1 MKLFYAIA
9 LMGLAASAA
18 EYTFTGGGND
28 GGKWSN
34 PANWGETGAAMTF
47 AADDVLVF
55 PNGITYAENDLPSVS
70 VAKLVFDGN
79 AAALALAG
87 NSFTL
92 GAGGIRHA
100 GSASVTISNDF
111 VVTAAE
117 TPLDLEGAGDNA
129 IGALHL
135 RGSVSGVGGL
145 AKTGRGDLYLYK
157 ANPFE
162 GRFTANGTGYT
173 KAGKGPINNGF
184 SGISTEVHI
193 YDGGAMGA
201 QEAIISE
208 TSPEHLGDCLHVH
221 GTAGAV
227 TTINIPVRLGGADN
241 ANPCLDVRDGDVTF
255 AKPVSTWSRT
265 RFHLRGANRV
275 LRFADIANPFGGLA
289 GSASGS
295 GWFILSSDWG
305 GNQHIYFDGSVSG
318 SGTLYLIGSSSV
330 HVHFA
335 APGNTWGVF
344 NNQGLVHCEVENALA
359 PRFSNW
365 NLINNARLHLE
376 GHNQLV
382 TKVTQFVAGNPSYA
396 IHSPLGQPAQVI
408 FRSALLGDFPATL
421 TYTAHFS
428 GSAGLEWNPAVT
440 AESSRTFILDGT
452 VNDTSGDFTVKSGTF
467 ALANGAQLEYLNSI
481 SVLEDGFCQVPSG
494 CRLGARTLTLDAGR
508 TLELGEDV
516 TVTVRKA
523 VVDGVALADGEYK
536 EASGYVA
543 GAGTLKVDSTT
554 LNVWK
559 GGDGDWNDPTKW
571 EGMMAPAEGEDV
583 SLGAGGTITLTPDGT
598 RYGKVSLGGSA
609 EATTTLVLTGWDQPF
624 VADSVRVAANGVL
637 THAGPVTDD
646 SPTNR
651 VYVVC
656 DSFTVDAGGAVDAS
670 EKGWAG
676 GVYNGHKAGYGLGAG
691 KAYGIGGFHLG
702 RGGRMTHAPDYFVV
716 PYDDPMQP
724 SLPGSGVYCG
734 NSFAKSTCAG
744 GGVVRIVT
752 AGDVVVNGV
761 IRADGADADRQ
772 ASGFNPQTSGAAGGS
787 VWITAGGT
795 LSGAGSI
802 TADGGDGDD
811 PRGPTVFTP
820 IVPGHLDASDNA
832 GRAGGG
838 GGVALEYDTTRQTA
852 EQVAGLTV
860 SAAPGIYPN
869 ANTWQADFATAD
881 MNRLEA
887 EPGTLHFADRKIVD
901 ATLGK
906 SLTGR
911 LVDTFLVEYTYAGD
925 LVWTNGFVRFGGEG
939 AAVKVTGGV
948 LMSGAHS
955 RFEVGGISNR
965 LMGTTLFDVQAGLV
979 PVTLEV
985 AGDFVI
991 SNGAAFAIRAAK
1003 GRGADLWGGEVSVA
1017 GALEVLD
1024 GAHLYPYCDY
1034 ISGLASRFSVGRF
1047 RVAEGAEVN
1056 ATLRGASGAP
1066 NDGDFNNLF
1075 NRGILPYRI
1084 STSAG
1089 GYGPS
1094 ASPQKGVYAYVSGSH
1109 GGKGARAYANGALR
1123 SGEDRAAF
1131 DDPYRPRLCGT
1142 GGGSGGYASGGD
1154 AGGVVYVEAA
1164 GAVEVDGTICAD
1176 GGAPQSVSGVG
1187 PGYTSAG
1194 AGGTIFLSGATFR
1207 GGSTAILSA
1216 KGGDAWYMNNSVTSL
1231 AGTGA
1236 GGRIAV
1242 WSGQPWEEGLEYA
1255 SARITKAQEPLGAIG
1270 GKEPNVFLGTVS
1282 AAAGAVTLSPRYR
1295 SNAPLA
1301 EIPEGVTAEDG
1312 TVWFCHL
1319 AAPRGTW
1326 MIFR

>member
-18 EYTFTGGGND
+18 EHTFTGAGND

-34 PANWGETGAAMTF
+34 PANWGETGAAMAF

-55 PNGITYAENDLPSVS
+55 PNGITYAENDLSSVS

-79 AAALALAG
+79 AAAVALAG

-117 TPLDLEGAGDNA
+117 TPLDLEGAGNNA

-135 RGSVSGVGGL
+135 RGRVSGGGGL

-173 KAGKGPINNGF
+173 KAGTGPINDQF

-193 YDGGAMGA
+193 YDGGAMGT
-201 QEAIISE
+201 QEAIFSE
-208 TSPEHLGDCLHVH
+208 TSPGHFGDCLYVH
-221 GTAGAV
+221 GTAGTV
-227 TTINIPVRLGGADN
+227 TTITVPVRLGAVDN
-241 ANPCLDVRDGDVTF
+241 VNPCLDVREGDVTF
-255 AKPVSTWSRT
+255 AAPVGTWSRT
-265 RFHLRGANRV
+265 RFYLRGANRV
-275 LRFADIANPFGGLA
+275 LRFTDVANPFGGIA

-295 GWFILSSDWG
+295 GWFILTSDWG
-305 GNQHIYFDGSVSG
+305 GNQHIYFDGRVSG
-318 SGTLYLIGSSSV
+318 NGTLYLIGSSSV

-335 APGNTWGVF
+335 ATENTWGVF
-344 NNQGLVHCEVENALA
+344 NNQGQVHCEVENALA

-365 NLINNARLHLE
+365 NLVNNARLHLE

-382 TKVTQFVAGNPSYA
+382 TKCAQFVAGDPSYA
-396 IHSPLGQPAQVI
+396 IYSPAGRPAQVI
-408 FRSALLGDFPATL
+408 FRSEQMGDFPSTL
-421 TYTAHFS
+421 TYTAQFS
-428 GSAGLEWNPAVT
+428 GSAGLEWNPAVNVG
-440 AESSRTFILDGT
+440 SSRTFILDGT
-452 VNDTSGDFTVKSGTF
+452 VNDTSGDFTIKSGTF
-467 ALANGAQLEYLNSI
+467 ALANGAQLEYLGSI
-481 SVLEDGFCQVPSG
+481 SVLEEGFCQVPTG
-494 CRLGARTLTLDAGR
+494 CRLGARTLNLDAGR

-516 TVTVRKA
+516 VVTVRKA
-523 VVDGVALADGEYK
+523 FVNGEALADGDYK
-536 EASGYVA
+536 EISGYVA
-543 GAGTLKVDSTT
+543 GAGTLRVDSTVV
-554 LNVWK
+554 NVWK
-559 GGDGDWNDPTKW
+559 GGDGNWNDPTQW
-571 EGMMAPAEGEDV
+571 EGLLVPAAGEHV
-583 SLGAGGTITLTPDGT
+583 TLAAGGRITLTPDGT
-598 RYGKVSLGGSA
+598 RYGEVTLGGSG
-609 EATTTLVLTGWDQPF
+609 ESPTTLVLTGWDKPF
-624 VADSVRVAANGVL
+624 AADAVRVAANGTL

-646 SPTNR
+646 GITNR

-656 DSFTVDAGGAVDAS
+656 DSFVVDAGGAVDVS
-670 EKGWAG
+670 EKGWSG
-676 GVYNGHKAGYGLGAG
+676 GVFNSHKGGYGPGAG
-691 KAYGIGGFHLG
+691 KDYAMGGFHLG
-702 RGGRMTHAPDYFVV
+702 RGGRSRHAPASFVQT
-716 PYDDPMQP
+716 YDDPLQP
-724 SLPGSGVYCG
+724 SLPGSGVYRG
-734 NSFAKSTCAG
+734 VSFAQSSCAG
-744 GGVVRIVT
+744 GGVVRLVV
-752 AGDVVVNGV
+752 AGDVTVNGV

-772 ASGFNPQTSGAAGGS
+772 TSDFNPQTSGAAGGS
-787 VWITAGGT
+787 VWITAEGT
-795 LSGAGSI
+795 LSGSGSI

-811 PRGPTVFTP
+811 PRSPTIFCP
-820 IVPGHLDASDNA
+820 IVPGHFDASDNA

-838 GGVALEYDTTRQTA
+838 GGVALEYDTSRQTV
-852 EQVAGLTV
+852 EQVAGLSV

-869 ANTWQADFATAD
+869 DKTCVADFATAD
-881 MNRLEA
+881 QNHQEA
-887 EPGTLHFADRKIVD
+887 EPGTLHFSDRKIVD

-911 LVDTFLVEYTYAGD
+911 LVDAFLVAYTYAGD

-939 AAVKVTGGV
+939 ASVKVAGDV
-948 LMSGAHS
+948 LLTGAHS

-965 LMGTTLFDVQAGLV
+965 LMGTTLFDVQAGLA

-985 AGDFVI
+985 TGDFVI

-1034 ISGLASRFSVGRF
+1034 ISGLASRFAVGSF

-1066 NDGDFNNLF
+1066 NDGDFNNLY
-1075 NRGILPYRI
+1075 NEGYLPYRI

-1094 ASPQKGVYAYVSGSH
+1094 ASPQKSSYSYASGSH
-1109 GGKGARAYANGALR
+1109 GGRGSRAWSDGALR
-1123 SGEDRAAF
+1123 GGSDREAY
-1131 DDPYRPRLCGT
+1131 DDPYRPRLCGS

-1176 GGAPQSVSGVG
+1176 GGAPAIVSGG
-1187 PGYTSAG
+1187 GLGFTSAG
-1194 AGGTIFLSGATFR
+1194 AGGTIFLSGTTFR
-1207 GGSTAILSA
+1207 GGSTAVLSA
-1216 KGGDAWYMNNSVTSL
+1216 KGGDACYQDNTVTSL
-1231 AGTGA
+1231 PGTGA
-1236 GGRIAV
+1236 GGCIAV
-1242 WSGQPWEEGLEYA
+1242 WTGLPWEEGLAYA
-1255 SARITKAQEPLGAIG
+1255 SSRITKSQTPLGAIG

-1282 AAAGAVTLSPRYR
+1282 AEAGGVTLSPRYR
-1295 SNAPLA
+1295 SNEPLA
-1301 EIPEGVTAEDG
+1301 EIPEGVKAEDG

-1319 AAPRGTW
+1319 SAPRGTW